1 MEDLFAKDLE
11 ALRAR
16 SLDRHLREITGA
28 QGPEVEIGGRRLINF
43 SSNDYLGLA
52 NDPRLREA
60 ATAAIA
66 EFGVGT
72 GASRLISGN
81 LSPHLRLE
89 RALAKWKGTEAA
101 LCFSSGYAAAL
112 GTIPALMGK
121 DDVVLLDKLCHAS
134 LIDGAKLS
142 GAVLRVF
149 PHNHLRKL
157 ESHLEWAQR
166 EHPGKRVL
174 IVTESVFSMDG
185 DRAPLRELVEL
196 RKRFG
201 ALLMIDEAHTIGV
214 IGSHGRGLAV
224 EENVSKEIDVQMGT
238 LSKALGTSGG
248 YICGSRTL
256 IDWLINRARSF
267 IYSTAPP
274 PAIAAAALAAVDF
287 LASPE
292 GEERRLLL
300 WKRIRLIQ
308 QLLPRAGLKGE
319 AVAARSAIFPWIVG
333 DEQATLNLAS
343 ALQSDG
349 FLVPAIRYPTVAKGA
364 ARLRITVTAA
374 HEEAQIEALCETIKR
389 RGCCGKLQ
397 STRNRSK
404 IGFSFSMVVWGQSLR
419 SVINAVFRAKCS
431 CQFGSV
437 GICGIARRITFLA
450 VSAFA
455 IKWLRTISA
464 ETGSSSTF
472 QQS

>member
-1 MEDLFAKDLE
+1 MSVRWIDIFAKSVT
-11 ALRAR
+11 RK
-16 SLDRHLREITGA
+16 
-28 QGPEVEIGGRRLINF
+28 GPKLIIAGRRFINF

-60 ATAAIA
+60 AVSAID
-66 EFGVGT
+66 EFGVGA
-72 GASRLISGN
+72 GASRLISGTQ
-81 LSPHLRLE
+81 SPHLRLE

-112 GTIPALMGK
+112 GTIPALVTK
-121 DDVVLLDKLCHAS
+121 NDVVLLDKLCHAS

-149 PHNHLRKL
+149 PHNHLGKL
-157 ESHLEWAQR
+157 ESHLEWARR

-174 IVTESVFSMDG
+174 IITESVFSMDG

-196 RKRFG
+196 KKRFG
-201 ALLMIDEAHTIGV
+201 ALLMLDEAHAVGV
-214 IGSHGRGLAV
+214 IGPNGRGLAAD
-224 EENVSKEIDVQMGT
+224 ENVSEEVDVQMGT

-248 YICGSRTL
+248 YICGSRIL

-287 LASPE
+287 LSSPE

-300 WKRIRLIQ
+300 WERIRLMQ
-308 QLLPRAGLKGE
+308 ELLPRIE
-319 AVAARSAIFPWIVG
+319 AKKKTLLSQQRNFPLDRGREKAAL
-333 DEQATLNLAS
+333 DLAA

-374 HEEAQIEALCETIKR
+374 HEEAQIEALCEMIKR
-389 RGCCGKLQ
+389 RGC
-397 STRNRSK
+397 
-404 IGFSFSMVVWGQSLR
+404 
-419 SVINAVFRAKCS
+419 
-431 CQFGSV
+431 
-437 GICGIARRITFLA
+437 
-450 VSAFA
+450 
-455 IKWLRTISA
+455 
-464 ETGSSSTF
+464 
-472 QQS
+472 

>member
-1 MEDLFAKDLE
+1 MEDLFARNME

-81 LSPHLRLE
+81 LPPHLRLE

-112 GTIPALMGK
+112 GTIPALIGK
-121 DDVVLLDKLCHAS
+121 DDVVVLDKLCHAS

-174 IVTESVFSMDG
+174 IITESVFSMDG

-201 ALLMIDEAHTIGV
+201 ALFMLDEAHAVGV
-214 IGSHGRGLAV
+214 IGPNGRGLAA
-224 EENVSKEIDVQMGT
+224 EENVSDEIDVQMGT
-238 LSKALGTSGG
+238 LSKALGASGG
-248 YICGSRTL
+248 YICGPRT
-256 IDWLINRARSF
+256 
-267 IYSTAPP
+267 
-274 PAIAAAALAAVDF
+274 LAAVDF
-287 LASPE
+287 LASAE

-300 WKRIRLIQ
+300 WERIRLMQ
-308 QLLPRAGLKGE
+308 QLLPRAELKGE
-319 AVAARSAIFPWIVG
+319 DVAASSAIFPLLVG
-333 DEQATLNLAS
+333 DEKAAIDLANG
-343 ALQSDG
+343 LQSAG

-374 HEEAQIEALCETIKR
+374 HKAAQIEALCEMIKR
-389 RGCCGKLQ
+389 RG
-397 STRNRSK
+397 
-404 IGFSFSMVVWGQSLR
+404 
-419 SVINAVFRAKCS
+419 
-431 CQFGSV
+431 
-437 GICGIARRITFLA
+437 
-450 VSAFA
+450 
-455 IKWLRTISA
+455 
-464 ETGSSSTF
+464 SSGEL
-472 QQS
+472 